1 MKRADLLELAA
12 RNLRESVLR
21 NSLTTLGVAVGV
33 ASLVAMLSLGVGL
46 QALADQR
53 LNRSGIFD
61 TVVVYSRREIPS
73 FDRAE
78 RRALRAGSATARRLD
93 PAARAEMAALTNVT
107 EVYPEVRF
115 AIEARFG
122 EQSNF
127 TTVAGL
133 PLSARENDAFDQML
147 GSYFSSDSANE
158 AILHA
163 DFARDLL
170 PTPSADGGTGAQPAS
185 PTSGAD
191 PSSAANQPAAS
202 AKQSSQADQPATADP
217 RLASLIGQTLTLRY
231 AERVPLAN
239 ATGDAASSDARTN
252 APSKQRLEPGLSAS
266 DGASPGQSRQDAG
279 ATQDDSGYGFSVLR
293 REKQMRIVGIV
304 ESEPFGGVRSFAR
317 GRVFIPITVAEQ
329 LNALQTS
336 ALRDAIRADA
346 GETIY
351 TSLLVRVAD
360 PVYVLAVQD
369 AIKQMGFTTWSFL
382 DATRNLR
389 RFFAVL
395 DLFLGIFGSLALA
408 VASLG
413 IINTL
418 VMAILE
424 RRREIGIM
432 KALGASDRDIK
443 QLFFAEAGAMGLA
456 GGAAGVALGWAIGQL
471 INFGANLWLARQDLP
486 PEQIWATPWW
496 LIASALAFSVLVSL
510 AAGLY
515 PAARAAKLDP
525 VQALRYE

>member
-46 QALADQR
+46 QALADER

-73 FDRAE
+73 FNRAE
-78 RRALRAGSATARRLD
+78 RRALRASSATARRLD
-93 PAARAEMAALTNVT
+93 PTARAEMAALPNVT

-115 AIEARFG
+115 AIEARFTDRSTARVSSPATDSANSSANAG
-122 EQSNF
+122 ASSLQPMQSGFATF

-147 GSYFSSDSANE
+147 GTYFTGDSADE

-170 PTPSADGGTGAQPAS
+170 GTAGFQPAPS
-185 PTSGAD
+185 
-191 PSSAANQPAAS
+191 SSAAGDADAGTE
-202 AKQSSQADQPATADP
+202 QSESVADQPAAP
-217 RLASLIGQTLTLRY
+217 LYPEPPNGGEGQLASLIGQTLTLRY
-231 AERVPLAN
+231 AERVPLAPTPN
-239 ATGDAASSDARTN
+239 TPTPEAPVNPERPEGTRGASGND
-252 APSKQRLEPGLSAS
+252 PAS
-266 DGASPGQSRQDAG
+266 DPSD
-279 ATQDDSGYGFSVLR
+279 YGFSVLR
-293 REKQMRIVGIV
+293 REKQMRIVGIID
-304 ESEPFGGVRSFAR
+304 SEPFGGVRSFAR
-317 GRVFIPITVAEQ
+317 GRVFIPIAVAEQ

-346 GETIY
+346 AETIY

-360 PVYVLAVQD
+360 PVQVLSVQD
-369 AIKQMGFTTWSFL
+369 AIKQLGFTTWSFL

-432 KALGASDRDIK
+432 KALGASDRDIRG
-443 QLFFAEAGAMGLA
+443 LFFAEAGAMGLA

-471 INFGANLWLARQDLP
+471 INFGANVWLARQDLP

-496 LIASALAFSVLVSL
+496 LIASALAFS
-510 AAGLY
+510 
-515 PAARAAKLDP
+515 
-525 VQALRYE
+525 